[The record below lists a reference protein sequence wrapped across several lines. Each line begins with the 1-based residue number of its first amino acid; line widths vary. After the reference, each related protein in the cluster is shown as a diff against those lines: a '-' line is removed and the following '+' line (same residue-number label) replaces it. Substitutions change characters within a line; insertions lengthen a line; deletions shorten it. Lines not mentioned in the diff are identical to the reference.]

1 MDSDLAAF
9 EKSLAAEKEQ
19 RDREAER
26 EKRHH
31 QKSSGHHR
39 SSEGSNRHH
48 ESRSSRHR
56 HKDRDRSRDRSRS
69 RDRDRRDKE
78 REEHSTSR
86 HHERTHGHKSS
97 RHHSSSR
104 SHKDRTRGHDH
115 EDDEDRHRHK
125 RSRYDNEKRNRSR
138 ERSRTRDTKKHH
150 IPHDKMDSSTYS
162 SSSQPNAEAASAP
175 KPSRDSWM
183 TAPSSLDIDYVHRH
197 TKEAPPSRPPQET
210 APRKLHRRE
219 LNQGLN
225 SLPLVAADSDSEF
238 EPEDEIKINYKFG
251 DEGSKWRMVKL
262 EAVYRTAK
270 EESRPVDEVA
280 LERYG
285 SLQEFDIAREEKDET
300 EKRRLYGA
308 GYEVKDGPDGSLY
321 AERIKSAPKANLPAA
336 RHQPDIPLRSG
347 IRMPHE
353 QGSASTPSATI
364 PPPIDQTALNRMR
377 AAMMKAKLRKAPN
390 AAKLEEEYNS
400 AAAAFAT
407 NPNATTASKDVILG
421 AMESRLLA
429 GTRGET
435 KAVDTKRGRERGT
448 VVENTDM
455 SIEDMVREERRTR
468 GATGGEAMRMAE
480 RIAKD
485 SKFDADLDYMDENAA
500 KLAQRVH
507 KSEINLKNT
516 AVHEFQKVQRIL
528 DNCQLCEHEDSGTP
542 PVAPVVA
549 LATRVY
555 LTLSPDPAIAQDAAV
570 IVPRIH
576 HTNLLECNDDEWE
589 EIRNFMK
596 SLTRMYHDQGRD
608 VVFYENA
615 AAPHRRP
622 HAAMVAVPIP
632 YEDGA
637 MVPAYFREAF
647 LSADEEWSQ
656 HKKVIDTGK
665 AAREGLGRSAFRKMI
680 AKEAPYFHAWFTLDG
695 GLGHVIENSDKW
707 PRGDLFAREVLGGMM
722 DVAPEIQ
729 KKQGRWNRNDRRVD
743 GFKSKWRKFDWTRV
757 FE

>member
-31 QKSSGHHR
+31 QKSSDTDTKTETETVETKKER
-39 SSEGSNRHH
+39 NTLQVDTMSAPMVT
-48 ESRSSRHR
+48 SRLATIAVVTATKIEPEVTTTRTMRTATATS
-56 HKDRDRSRDRSRS
+56 DRDMTMKSEIEAVNAAEPGTL
-69 RDRDRRDKE
+69 KNT
-78 REEHSTSR
+78 TSPM
-86 HHERTHGHKSS
+86 
-97 RHHSSSR
+97 
-104 SHKDRTRGHDH
+104 
-115 EDDEDRHRHK
+115 
-125 RSRYDNEKRNRSR
+125 
-138 ERSRTRDTKKHH
+138 TKW
-150 IPHDKMDSSTYS
+150 I
-162 SSSQPNAEAASAP
+162 
-175 KPSRDSWM
+175 
-183 TAPSSLDIDYVHRH
+183 
-197 TKEAPPSRPPQET
+197 EAPPSRPPQET
-210 APRKLHRRE
+210 APRELHRRE

-270 EESRPVDEVA
+270 EKSRPVDEVA

-321 AERIKSAPKANLPAA
+321 AERIKSTPKANLPAA

-347 IRMPHE
+347 IRMSHE

-576 HTNLLECNDDEWE
+576 HTNLLECDDDEWE